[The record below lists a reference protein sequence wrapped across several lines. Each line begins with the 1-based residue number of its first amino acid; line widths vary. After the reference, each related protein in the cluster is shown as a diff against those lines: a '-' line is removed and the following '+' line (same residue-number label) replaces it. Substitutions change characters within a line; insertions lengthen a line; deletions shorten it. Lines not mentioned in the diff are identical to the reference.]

1 MTNHTYKLIELTG
14 SSPEGSDQAI
24 RNAIASAGKTLRQL
38 RWFEV
43 TDTRGVIEDG
53 DIAYWQ
59 VTLKVGFTLDEDR

>member
-1 MTNHTYKLIELTG
+1 MTDHTYKLIELTG
-14 SSPEGSDQAI
+14 SSPEGTDQAI

-43 TDTRGVIEDG
+43 TDTRGVIEEG

-59 VTLKVGFTLDEDR
+59 VTLKLGFTLDEDD